1 MTTYLPTLKQLQYL
15 VALKDHGHFGRAAEA
30 CFVTQSTLSAG
41 LRELESLIGVV
52 LVERTRRVVRFTP
65 LGVRIAEK
73 AQRVLR
79 EAEELGDL
87 ARAAGKPLSGELR
100 MGVIPT
106 IAPFLLPRI
115 LPTLRDEWPDLRL
128 YLREE
133 VTPAACDSLH
143 RGHVDCVL
151 LALPYQCGD
160 IEVADLF
167 DDRLYVAFPAG
178 MDPPARVPPEAIDET
193 QLLLLED
200 GHCLKDHVLAACN
213 RPELRA
219 EAAMLGTSLHTLVQ
233 MVDNGLGVTLLPQIA
248 LDAGKGI
255 SHACRCA
262 TKGMRRRRAE
272 HSSSDR
278 DRVGTEPSEGS
289 CAMIKGGCLCGAV
302 RFAIAAE
309 RWRRAPVGAGCANI
323 SAAAPQR

>member
-1 MTTYLPTLKQLQYL
+1 MATYLPTLKQLQYL

-41 LRELESLIGVV
+41 LRELESLIGIT

-65 LGVRIAEK
+65 LGLRIAEK

-87 ARAAGKPLSGELR
+87 ARAAGKPLSGDLR

-115 LPTLRDEWPDLRL
+115 LPRLRAAWPDLKL

-133 VTPAACDSLH
+133 TTSAACDSLH

-151 LALPYQCGD
+151 LALPYRCGD
-160 IEVADLF
+160 IESVDLF
-167 DDRLYVAFPAG
+167 LDRLFVAFPQGEIAG
-178 MDPPARVPPEAIDET
+178 LAPTISADAIDET
-193 QLLLLED
+193 RLLLLED

-233 MVDNGLGVTLLPQIA
+233 MVDNGLGVTLLPAMA
-248 LDAGKGI
+248 LDAGILDNTHVVAKPLAAD
-255 SHACRCA
+255 HPA
-262 TKGMRRRRAE
+262 RR
-272 HSSSDR
+272 
-278 DRVGTEPSEGS
+278 
-289 CAMIKGGCLCGAV
+289 
-302 RFAIAAE
+302 IALA
-309 RWRRAPVGAGCANI
+309 WRRGSPREKEFNLLA
-323 SAAAPQR
+323 SALRQAE

>member
-1 MTTYLPTLKQLQYL
+1 MATYLPTLKQLQYL

-41 LRELESLIGVV
+41 LRELESLIGIT

-65 LGVRIAEK
+65 LGLRIAEK

-87 ARAAGKPLSGELR
+87 ARAAGKPLSGDLR

-115 LPTLRDEWPDLRL
+115 LPRLRTAWPDLKL

-133 VTPAACDSLH
+133 TSGAACDSLH
-143 RGHVDCVL
+143 RGHLDCVL
-151 LALPYQCGD
+151 LALPYHCGD
-160 IEVADLF
+160 IESVDLF
-167 DDRLYVAFPAG
+167 LDRLFVAYPEG
-178 MDPPARVPPEAIDET
+178 EMDTPPRDMIAAADIDET
-193 QLLLLED
+193 RLLLLED

-213 RPELRA
+213 RPEMRA

-233 MVDNGLGVTLLPQIA
+233 MVDNGLGVTLLPAMA
-248 LDAGKGI
+248 LDAGILDNTHVVAKPLAAD
-255 SHACRCA
+255 HPA
-262 TKGMRRRRAE
+262 RR
-272 HSSSDR
+272 
-278 DRVGTEPSEGS
+278 
-289 CAMIKGGCLCGAV
+289 
-302 RFAIAAE
+302 IALA
-309 RWRRAPVGAGCANI
+309 WRRGSPREKEFNLLADALREAE
-323 SAAAPQR
+323 

>member
-1 MTTYLPTLKQLQYL
+1 MSTYLPTLKQLQYL
-15 VALKDHGHFGRAAEA
+15 VALRDHGHFGRAAEA

-41 LRELESLIGVV
+41 LRELESLIGIM

-65 LGVRIAEK
+65 LGLRIAEK

-79 EAEELGDL
+79 EAEELADL

-115 LPTLRDEWPDLRL
+115 LPRLRSEWPDLKL

-133 VTPAACDSLH
+133 TTSAACDSLH

-160 IEVADLF
+160 IEHADLF
-167 DDRLYVAFPAG
+167 DDRLFVAFPQG
-178 MDPPARVPPEAIDET
+178 EMPSGKETVEADVIDERR
-193 QLLLLED
+193 LLLLED
-200 GHCLKDHVLAACN
+200 GHCLKDHALAACN

-233 MVDNGLGVTLLPQIA
+233 MVDNGLGVTLLPAMAI
-248 LDAGKGI
+248 DAGILENTNIVARPLKADHPARRIAIVWRKG
-255 SHACRCA
+255 SPREKEFRMLAQALSDCRV
-262 TKGMRRRRAE
+262 
-272 HSSSDR
+272 H
-278 DRVGTEPSEGS
+278 
-289 CAMIKGGCLCGAV
+289 
-302 RFAIAAE
+302 
-309 RWRRAPVGAGCANI
+309 
-323 SAAAPQR
+323 

>member
-1 MTTYLPTLKQLQYL
+1 MSTYLPTLKQLQYL
-15 VALKDHGHFGRAAEA
+15 VALRDHGHFGRAAEA

-41 LRELESLIGVV
+41 LRELESLIGIM

-65 LGVRIAEK
+65 LGLRIAEK

-79 EAEELGDL
+79 EAEELADL

-115 LPTLRDEWPDLRL
+115 LPRFRTEWPDLKL

-133 VTPAACDSLH
+133 TTSAACDSLH

-151 LALPYQCGD
+151 LALPYHCGD
-160 IEVADLF
+160 IEHADLF
-167 DDRLYVAFPAG
+167 DDRLFVAFPDGEA
-178 MDPPARVPPEAIDET
+178 PAKSETVKADAIDERR
-193 QLLLLED
+193 LLLLED
-200 GHCLKDHVLAACN
+200 GHCLKDHALAACN

-233 MVDNGLGVTLLPQIA
+233 MVDNGLGVTLLPEMAIKAGILDNTRISARPLDAAHPARRIA
-248 LDAGKGI
+248 LVWRKGSPREKEFRMLADALSK
-255 SHACRCA
+255 SHD
-262 TKGMRRRRAE
+262 
-272 HSSSDR
+272 S
-278 DRVGTEPSEGS
+278 
-289 CAMIKGGCLCGAV
+289 
-302 RFAIAAE
+302 
-309 RWRRAPVGAGCANI
+309 
-323 SAAAPQR
+323 